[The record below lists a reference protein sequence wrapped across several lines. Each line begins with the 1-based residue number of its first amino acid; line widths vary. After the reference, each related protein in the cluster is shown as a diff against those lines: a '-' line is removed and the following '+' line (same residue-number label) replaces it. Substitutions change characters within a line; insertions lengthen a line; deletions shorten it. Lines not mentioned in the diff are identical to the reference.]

1 MDQENLGPRPDNFR
15 EPQPER
21 KSGRLRVALWVF
33 AGLVAVAA
41 FGAAGLWSAY
51 TWTYA
56 GIETVRVKLPAPPEK
71 KITQAK
77 LDEANKKLS
86 DKLAAMEPKGV
97 NVVVDT
103 AANRLYLR
111 DGTRVQREAIVS
123 CGSGNILPNPNGK
136 EWVFDSPR
144 GEREVLKKIKN
155 PVWAKPDWAF
165 VEEGKPIPPRNDPDR
180 IETGVL
186 GDYAFSLGNGFLLHG
201 TLYKRMLGRNVTHG
215 CVRIGDE
222 DLEHLFQTVP
232 VGTKV
237 YFY

>member
-1 MDQENLGPRPDNFR
+1 MSRGL
-15 EPQPER
+15 
-21 KSGRLRVALWVF
+21 KIF
-33 AGLVAVAA
+33 AVIAIGMIGLAGVGA
-41 FGAAGLWSAY
+41 FGLWSAFK
-51 TWTYA
+51 WAYA
-56 GIETVRVKLPAPPEK
+56 GVEEVRVKPPNPPEK
-71 KITQAK
+71 KVTQAQ
-77 LDEANKKLS
+77 LENRNRQITE
-86 DKLAAMEPKGV
+86 KLAALEPKGI
-97 NVVVDT
+97 NAVVDT

-111 DGTRVQREAIVS
+111 EGSKVTREVVVS

-165 VEEGKPIPPRNDPDR
+165 VEEGKPIPPKNDPDR

-222 DLEHLFQTVP
+222 DLEALFKTVP
-232 VGTKV
+232 IGAKV